1 MQIHA
6 KNFRGLLRHSVSI
19 AAMTVACFGLAI
31 AADASTVTLSSSN
44 SPYTVDNGTGD
55 TVVVTSGSSAFLT
68 NSASSVPS
76 GDYGL
81 IWSNQ
86 SLDAKSSCSFG
97 GCTANA
103 DTISVENGASLTV
116 YNPADVGWLAY
127 GSLFQVSGDIT
138 FVSGETD
145 IIGTNSFLGNVTL
158 ESGTSLYLGES
169 WATSAFT
176 FSNNTVFNLEG
187 TSALHLNLGTGTTTF
202 GGIIAGDTGSTVE
215 LGQGTLVLNGSNTAA
230 SPFQGTFTV
239 DASSTLIVGDAS
251 HTSAVF
257 GDPTNAAAVINL
269 ANVSGSSGTLAGY
282 GTIYGTVN
290 NNGGVV
296 QPGGTDGSVG
306 TLTVTNYSQNSTGT
320 LEINVTPTSASS
332 LKVLGSASFDGS
344 LVINLADGTYGNAV
358 YNVVSASTT
367 SGSFSTVSTSGNV
380 TGAIVGVTQ
389 TDTGYSVVTE
399 KASSAQT
406 FGHILTANRS
416 NVNNFN
422 YALYDRLETN
432 LPSAGGKPV
441 KGDGEFSAWLA
452 PVGSYENLGRDG
464 TGYALASGGFNA
476 GAEYRMAW
484 HNAVIGLAGSYMY
497 QSMAVKGETTSA
509 VSNAVNFGVYG
520 GADLQYGRV
529 DATLFY
535 NMYNATA
542 KRDITDYGTA
552 KSTPSGWS
560 WGGSV
565 QLSKSIYDNLI
576 SPYVRGVF
584 GRYHQD
590 GASETGASL
599 LALQY
604 EGVNQSTFVG
614 DVGVRIHA
622 IQPTADDQ
630 QKLEFS
636 LAVAHDFNSLKEVTT
651 GSFTELSGS
660 SFTYSWAGDSQ
671 NALKVGAEY
680 SNEVTDGIE
689 LYARTNGTFT
699 LYKRAVEVS
708 FGGRYRF

>member
-6 KNFRGLLRHSVSI
+6 KNFRGLLRHSVSV
-19 AAMTVACFGLAI
+19 AAVTVACLGLVAV
-31 AADASTVTLSSSN
+31 ADASTVTLSSSN
-44 SPYTVDNGTGD
+44 SPYAIDDGVSD
-55 TVVVTSGSSAFLT
+55 TVVVTSGSTGYFTSSSSAIPTGDLGLVWT
-68 NSASSVPS
+68 STANLSALSSSVFGGATGADVIEVESGGSLYISNPWSWQALDSMIQSNGDVTIASGTTYIIGDTLLNGNLTLEKNTALYFGASWGAASDIEFGDNTNIYMGSGSSIYLKLTSGYTSTIGGAIS
-76 GDYGL
+76 GD
-81 IWSNQ
+81 STNT
-86 SLDAKSSCSFG
+86 F
-97 GCTANA
+97 
-103 DTISVENGASLTV
+103 E
-116 YNPADVGWLAY
+116 LA
-127 GSLFQVSGDIT
+127 
-138 FVSGETD
+138 
-145 IIGTNSFLGNVTL
+145 
-158 ESGTSLYLGES
+158 
-169 WATSAFT
+169 
-176 FSNNTVFNLEG
+176 
-187 TSALHLNLGTGTTTF
+187 
-202 GGIIAGDTGSTVE
+202 
-215 LGQGTLVLNGSNTAA
+215 QGTLVINGQNTASNA
-230 SPFQGTFTV
+230 YTGTFTV
-239 DASSTLIVGDAS
+239 DAGATLMVGDADHS
-251 HTSAVF
+251 TAIF
-257 GDPTNAAAVINL
+257 GDPTSSSAVVNL
-269 ANVSGSSGTLAGY
+269 VSTTGSSGTLAGY
-282 GTIYGTVN
+282 GTVYGTVN

-306 TLTVTNYSQNSTGT
+306 TLTVTNYTQSSTGT
-320 LEINVTPTSASS
+320 LEINVTPTGASTLNVTGTAS
-332 LKVLGSASFDGS
+332 LNGS
-344 LVINLADGTYGNAV
+344 LVVNLADGTYGNAI
-358 YNVVSASTT
+358 YNVVSASSV
-367 SGSFSTVSTSGNV
+367 SGSFSTVSTSGS
-380 TGAIVGVTQ
+380 TSSAIVGVTQ

-432 LPSAGGKPV
+432 LPSAGGAPV

-509 VSNAVNFGVYG
+509 DSNAINFGVYG
-520 GADLQYGRV
+520 GADLQYGRI

-542 KRDITDYGTA
+542 KREITDYGTA

-565 QLSKSIYDNLI
+565 QLSKSLYDNLI
-576 SPYVRGVF
+576 SPYIRGVF

-604 EGVNQSTFVG
+604 VGVNQSTFVG
-614 DVGVRIHA
+614 DIGVRIHA
-622 IQPTADDQ
+622 LQPTADDQ
-630 QKLEFS
+630 QKLEFT
-636 LAVAHDFNSLKEVTT
+636 LAVAHDFDSLKEVTA